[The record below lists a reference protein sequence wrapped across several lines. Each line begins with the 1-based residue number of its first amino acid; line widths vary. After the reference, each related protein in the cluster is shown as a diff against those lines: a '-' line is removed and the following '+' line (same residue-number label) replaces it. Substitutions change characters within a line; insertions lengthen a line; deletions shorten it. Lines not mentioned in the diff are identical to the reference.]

1 MSMKIFIKSLKG
13 KHFQI
18 EVNPDDTVGAV
29 KKTIESVQGEK
40 AYPASQQMLIYQGK
54 TLIDGTTLRENKV
67 AENSFLVVML
77 FKSKSSSGRSSVV
90 AEVTPTT
97 KDPAPP
103 MTLVEASNK
112 LPPTVTDATLPALSP
127 TSASTPEFPSVEE
140 SSSTP
145 PVTVTIASRATD
157 TSKSLSIDSIPKHPP
172 VTCNAPPMILT
183 DASRPA
189 SMPTS
194 VSAPLIS
201 SSTSI
206 SDAKGQTTS
215 GTQSAND
222 LENTIQ
228 HIIDIGGGTWD
239 RDTVTRALRAAFNNP
254 ERAIGYLYSG
264 IPEKAEAPSVAQ
276 FAGDGL
282 HTNTPSVSQQ
292 PTLPTSVPSRR
303 SNAGSS
309 NIFPLGFFSRGSS
322 AAPTGVLDF
331 LRNSEQFQALR
342 AMVQANP
349 QVLQPMLE
357 DFGKQNPNLMKLIQE
372 HQTEFHRLLHEPVK
386 GEERKLLEELTAAMP
401 HAIQVT
407 TDEHAA
413 IERLEA
419 MGFDRSRVLEAYFAC
434 NKNEELTANY
444 LVDHMHDFED

>member
-1 MSMKIFIKSLKG
+1 MKIFVKSLKG
-13 KHFQI
+13 NHFQI

-29 KKTIESVQGEK
+29 KKIIESVQGEK

-54 TLIDGTTLRENKV
+54 TLLDETTLRENKV
-67 AENSFLVVML
+67 AENSFVVVML
-77 FKSKSSSGRSSVV
+77 FKGKSSSGRSSVV
-90 AEVTPTT
+90 AETTPAS
-97 KDPAPP
+97 KGPAPP
-103 MTLVEASNK
+103 MSLVVASTT
-112 LPPTVTDATLPALSP
+112 LPPTVTNATRPALSP
-127 TSASTPEFPSVEE
+127 TSASTPEAPSVEE

-145 PVTVTIASRATD
+145 PATVTIASPATE
-157 TSKSLSIDSIPKHPP
+157 TPKSLPTPEHPP
-172 VTCNAPPMILT
+172 VTCTAPPMILT
-183 DASRPA
+183 DASLSPA

-194 VSAPLIS
+194 VPAPLIS

-206 SDAKGQTTS
+206 SDAKGQKTS
-215 GTQSAND
+215 GFQSANG

-239 RDTVTRALRAAFNNP
+239 RDTVIRALRAAFNNP
-254 ERAIGYLYSG
+254 ERAIEYLYSG
-264 IPEKAEAPSVAQ
+264 IPEKAKVPSVAQ

-282 HTNTPSVSQQ
+282 HTNTSSVSQQ

-303 SNAGSS
+303 SSASSS
-309 NIFPLGFFSRGSS
+309 NIFPLGFLSRGSS
-322 AAPTGVLDF
+322 AAPSGVLDF

-342 AMVQANP
+342 AMVHANP

-386 GEERKLLEELTAAMP
+386 GEERKLLEELSAAMP

-419 MGFDRSRVLEAYFAC
+419 MGFDRSTVLEAYFAC